1 MQPIIQPLIQPLIQP
16 IMPIDSEIT
25 ILPQSHSSI
34 YRFKLS
40 KTLSDELSNFANLH
54 RYTPKKDIKEC
65 WEKWL
70 KTATIESLVRR
81 EQEILNE
88 KQYDGDLIKKMFTSM
103 RYYYMKQ
110 PVQSTQST
118 QSNANNQES
127 ESIHET
133 HNKKEKRIYNKK
145 SYKLTKEDHNNIDN
159 FLKQNNNVS
168 RKQSIIWNEF
178 IEAFMET
185 FPSYGENQCIKKSFK
200 NKIYQAKK
208 QKNIENQIQHI
219 QEQEQEQE

>member
-1 MQPIIQPLIQPLIQP
+1 MKSKLHKYNATNNTQPIMQP

-70 KTATIESLVRR
+70 KTATKVIESLVRR

-88 KQYDGDLIKKMFTSM
+88 KQYDGDLIKNVHFNEILLYETTSTINTTNTINTIKC
-103 RYYYMKQ
+103 KQ
-110 PVQSTQST
+110 
-118 QSNANNQES
+118 
-127 ESIHET
+127 
-133 HNKKEKRIYNKK
+133 
-145 SYKLTKEDHNNIDN
+145 
-159 FLKQNNNVS
+159 S
-168 RKQSIIWNEF
+168 RK
-178 IEAFMET
+178 
-185 FPSYGENQCIKKSFK
+185 
-200 NKIYQAKK
+200 
-208 QKNIENQIQHI
+208 
-219 QEQEQEQE
+219 